1 MKTTSINVQITKC
14 PKQYEA
20 VRMGMEIQLEPGD
33 VEAEVIKAAH
43 AELCKTYDALMD
55 PAKVMDGAEVAK
67 ANQANANAKHAA
79 APADPAPV
87 PEKKEPAKEPA
98 KEPVKEPVKEP
109 AKREPL
115 VFGDPRVQQIVR
127 RMEKY
132 PSKAADVMDN
142 ALKYF
147 EPDAQVMNVLKLAAK
162 IV

>member
-20 VRMGMEIQLEPGD
+20 VRLGMEIQLEPGD

-43 AELCKTYDALMD
+43 AELCKTYDALTN
-55 PAKVMDGAEVAK
+55 PAAPAEDK
-67 ANQANANAKHAA
+67 APQIEQKPAA
-79 APADPAPV
+79 APADPKPA
-87 PEKKEPAKEPA
+87 PEKKEPAK
-98 KEPVKEPVKEP
+98 KEL
-109 AKREPL
+109 L

-127 RMEKY
+127 RMEKD
-132 PSKAADVMDN
+132 PSKAAEVMDN

>member
-20 VRMGMEIQLEPGD
+20 VRLGMEIQLDPGD

-67 ANQANANAKHAA
+67 ANQANANAKPAA
-79 APADPAPV
+79 APADPAPA
-87 PEKKEPAKEPA
+87 PEKKEPAKDPA
-98 KEPVKEPVKEP
+98 KEPAKEP

-127 RMEKY
+127 RMEKD
-132 PSKAADVMDN
+132 PSKAGDVMDN

-162 IV
+162 LV

>member
-20 VRMGMEIQLEPGD
+20 VRLGMEIQLEPGD

-55 PAKVMDGAEVAK
+55 PTKVVNGAEVAK
-67 ANQANANAKHAA
+67 ANQANANAKPAA
-79 APADPAPV
+79 APADPAPA
-87 PEKKEPAKEPA
+87 PEKKEPTKEPAKEPA
-98 KEPVKEPVKEP
+98 K
-109 AKREPL
+109 RESL

-127 RMEKY
+127 RMEKD